1 MVSGW
6 VEEMDIT
13 ELVEVVSRLKF
24 IERYRQTL
32 IKYI

>member
-6 VEEMDIT
+6 AEEMDIT
-13 ELVEVVSRLKF
+13 ELEVVSRLKF